1 MAAMDQPHTS
11 SRCVVQ
17 TASATHDFV
26 IANYSLIR
34 YLPPGEAV
42 SSGIFSVGGYEWTIM
57 FYPGGTLYYTDT
69 QPGYA
74 PACVKSPPGCAS
86 ACVKICNGA
95 TGVPASFSLG
105 FLNRYGEALPA
116 TCATAVFRASP
127 SDRSGFLDVGR
138 TLDLASP
145 WYLNDDCLT
154 IRCVLAVIF
163 EHTENTKIGPAALV
177 PRPDLPSHL
186 KCMLTDGK
194 GTDVTFDVGGRSFP
208 AHRCLLAARSPV
220 FNAELF
226 GPMREKDMKII
237 KINDMEPAIFEL
249 LIHFVYMDSLPNDG
263 EDCST
268 AVTQHLLVAADRYGL
283 ARLKQMCDAKLR
295 ASLNTETVA
304 ATLALAEQHHCPLLR
319 EACEAFKSSSE
330 VMAHVVASDG
340 RQIQGS
346 GGLQHR

>member
-69 QPGYA
+69 QCHIP
-74 PACVKSPPGCAS
+74 SS
-86 ACVKICNGA
+86 
-95 TGVPASFSLG
+95 
-105 FLNRYGEALPA
+105 
-116 TCATAVFRASP
+116 AVFRASP

-295 ASLNTETVA
+295 TRLNTETVA